1 MRANASGGNRSF
13 GLLFAGFFLILG
25 ALSYYR
31 HGSSWPAW
39 AAVAFAFLVIS
50 LWMPRILG
58 PLQRCWLRLAGYLA
72 RLVNPVVL
80 SILYAAIIVPIG
92 ALMRLFGK
100 DPLAM
105 RRDAAAASIGW
116 RALAA
121 GSVGT
126 VLTSSSDGSSRRAV
140 PPQRE

>member
-1 MRANASGGNRSF
+1 MAAEKAMRANASGGNRSF
-13 GLLFAGFFLILG
+13 GLLLAGFFLILG

-39 AAVAFAFLVIS
+39 AAVALVFLVIS

-72 RLVNPVVL
+72 RFVNPVVL

-92 ALMRLFGK
+92 GLMRLFGK

-105 RRDAAAASIGW
+105 RRDAAAASYWVARTGGG
-116 RALAA
+116 L
-121 GSVGT
+121 
-126 VLTSSSDGSSRRAV
+126 RRDRLNE
-140 PPQRE
+140 QF